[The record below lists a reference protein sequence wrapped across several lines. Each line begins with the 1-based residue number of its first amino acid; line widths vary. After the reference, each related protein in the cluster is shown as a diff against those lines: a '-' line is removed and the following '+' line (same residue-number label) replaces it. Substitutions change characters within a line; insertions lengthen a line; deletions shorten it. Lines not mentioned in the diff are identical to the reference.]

1 MSIVLLEFSLYKD
14 ALTGRLYED
23 SCVLSNSN
31 VVSAAT
37 SVVNPVAVCSVVNGA
52 QVIPAR
58 SHAVS
63 YELARRSSSETL
75 TSTITP
81 PL

>member
-14 ALTGRLYED
+14 ALKGRVYED

-37 SVVNPVAVCSVVNGA
+37 SVVNPVAVSSIASVT
-52 QVIPAR
+52 
-58 SHAVS
+58 
-63 YELARRSSSETL
+63 SSVDASVCCVVASIML
-75 TSTITP
+75 LLDCWMMS
-81 PL
+81 LWMLCG

>member
-14 ALTGRLYED
+14 ALTGRVYED

-37 SVVNPVAVCSVVNGA
+37 SVVNPVAVSGIAYVTDSVDASACCDVASIMLFLDCWMMSLWMLCG
-52 QVIPAR
+52 
-58 SHAVS
+58 
-63 YELARRSSSETL
+63 
-75 TSTITP
+75 
-81 PL
+81 

>member
-14 ALTGRLYED
+14 ALTGRVYED

-37 SVVNPVAVCSVVNGA
+37 SVVTPVAVSGIASVTASVDA
-52 QVIPAR
+52 SVCYVVASIMLLLDCWMM
-58 SHAVS
+58 S
-63 YELARRSSSETL
+63 L
-75 TSTITP
+75 
-81 PL
+81 